1 MSAVGEFDVDV
12 GAVVVDVGDGG
23 DHSVVDTAPC
33 AGVEVELSAHVA
45 QQDDAVTDL
54 ETTATKIEGRSGEV
68 TGFGG
73 VLAGEGVEEFGFGTG
88 AGEEVGGSTGG
99 VSVPPVGNGP
109 VADVVGGVCE
119 DDSIVLGVGVPEG
132 GDVTATELVERGV
145 FPLVV
150 LASVDREF
158 TGAVAERVERGSE
171 SAASG
176 DLGKLMVIADEDHL
190 RSGCVGAGD
199 DLVEVDGG
207 AHGCFVDDHDRVRVE
222 VGVPAGSGGW

>member
-1 MSAVGEFDVDV
+1 MSELWWLMWVMVAIMPLSTR
-12 GAVVVDVGDGG
+12 
-23 DHSVVDTAPC
+23 HRAPVSRSSC
-33 AGVEVELSAHVA
+33 PPMLRSR
-45 QQDDAVTDL
+45 TMRSP
-54 ETTATKIEGRSGEV
+54 TWKPRPRTIEGRSGEV

-88 AGEEVGGSTGG
+88 AGEQVGGSTGG

-109 VADVVGGVCE
+109 VADVVGGVGE

-132 GDVTATELVERGV
+132 GDVTVAEVVERGV
-145 FPLVV
+145 FPLVA

-158 TGAVAERVERGSE
+158 AGAVAERVERGSE

-176 DLGKLMVIADEDHL
+176 DLGKLVVIADEDHL

-199 DLVEVDGG
+199 DLVEVDGA
-207 AHGCFVDDHDRVRVE
+207 AHAGFVDDHDRVRVE
-222 VGVPAGSGGW
+222 VVHVCRSGGW